1 MGNNFTYD
9 EICQQICLFLR
20 VTIRNQKMIQED
32 VVKKCEDN
40 GFCISQAT
48 ISNIMNETGGK
59 SISLRTLFA
68 ICKSLSIP
76 MSELFYAIENNINI
90 YDKLTQSKPKNKNR
104 YFYLPSE
111 DAYDGWFGKYHVY
124 SFQTN
129 KEKSLLHGIL
139 NLDPNKPAVHN
150 SQECYA
156 ELILY
161 TGENKR
167 FKEYQGSAVASK
179 KINAMYCRLE
189 SEKIGE
195 IIYLTFYHWPFT
207 SSNNELVCEMA
218 VVITTS
224 SGHQHLPTAQRIF
237 LCRKELS
244 EDEQEILKGHL
255 RLNKAEMLLSEKEYI
270 DFIKNTDIPEEF
282 RARLKEKASKETY
295 YSVAESELMLNH
307 KEDIS
312 FIKSLSL
319 LRNHTKAPNNNKI
332 SNNTNNYLYKLF
344 KQNDSSHAKKSNN
357 KTD

>member
-1 MGNNFTYD
+1 M
-9 EICQQICLFLR
+9 
-20 VTIRNQKMIQED
+20 
-32 VVKKCEDN
+32 
-40 GFCISQAT
+40 A
-48 ISNIMNETGGK
+48 
-59 SISLRTLFA
+59 
-68 ICKSLSIP
+68 
-76 MSELFYAIENNINI
+76 
-90 YDKLTQSKPKNKNR
+90 
-104 YFYLPSE
+104 
-111 DAYDGWFGKYHVY
+111 
-124 SFQTN
+124 
-129 KEKSLLHGIL
+129 
-139 NLDPNKPAVHN
+139 
-150 SQECYA
+150 
-156 ELILY
+156 
-161 TGENKR
+161 
-167 FKEYQGSAVASK
+167 
-179 KINAMYCRLE
+179 
-189 SEKIGE
+189 
-195 IIYLTFYHWPFT
+195 FT